1 MFYSLAHLHSVSFL
15 SLIKCV
21 SVCDYAIHEM
31 TRTGVDHRVA
41 RVTTMI
47 VVVTIY
53 NEKSLSK
60 KVAELQVRAS
70 WPHLPAR
77 APWPNG
83 YGVGLRIRRLRVRVP
98 SESIFVAIAFSC
110 RLEYFFLLKSMR
122 SSSTDILVQNQDF
135 WLKKYLQCVKFLTPN
150 NLY

>member
-1 MFYSLAHLHSVSFL
+1 MCLMIIKLIFSDVVNEIYGIKTMFYSLAHLHSVSFL
-15 SLIKCV
+15 FRSLIVCV
-21 SVCDYAIHEM
+21 SVCDYAIHEMM

-41 RVTTMI
+41 RVTMMV

-70 WPHLPAR
+70 WPQLPAR

-98 SESIFVAIAFSC
+98 SESIFVAIDFSC
-110 RLEYFFLLKSMR
+110 RLESFFCS
-122 SSSTDILVQNQDF
+122 NQ
-135 WLKKYLQCVKFLTPN
+135 
-150 NLY
+150 